1 MASIYTRGNI
11 LWIKY
16 LVQGELVRESL
27 KLKDSPKNREQAQ
40 KKLNQ
45 IELNVQQNLI
55 KPEKKLK
62 PLHFD
67 EATLILFT
75 RKGFNQKNKRMYEL
89 AFDSFRKVCGN
100 PKIKDISNKHYLQF
114 RNYLLENRAYSTAA
128 TYVNYLRIFFNF
140 LKDEELY
147 RDKNP
152 FKRLKE
158 KPKTIVSI
166 PDDHFEQIFN
176 YFTEN
181 DKLELYRFIR
191 FLYLTGFRLNEALQ
205 FTWEQ
210 VRFDENIILVQNFK
224 DNRIDIFPL
233 YKELKEFLESFR
245 KEQGKLFRYKARHAL
260 KLFQNSL
267 KALNLPR
274 YTIHDIRRTFASRYA
289 VKLTPVELKAIMR
302 HRDIKTTL
310 AHYIS
315 LDIKKIGEKL

>member
-1 MASIYTRGNI
+1 MASIYKRGDT

-16 LVQGELVRESL
+16 LVQGELIRESL
-27 KLKDSPKNREQAQ
+27 KLKDNERNREFAER
-40 KKLNQ
+40 KKSQ
-45 IELNVQQNLI
+45 IELNLEQNII
-55 KPEKKLK
+55 KPERKLK
-62 PLHFD
+62 PIFFD
-67 EATLILFT
+67 EAALILFT
-75 RKGFNQKNKRMYEL
+75 RKGFNQKNMRMYEL
-89 AFDSFRKVCGN
+89 AFESFRKVCGN
-100 PKIKDISNKHYLQF
+100 PKIKDVSNKHYMQF

-147 RDKNP
+147 KERNP

-166 PDDHFEQIFN
+166 PGEHFEQLFR

-181 DKLELYRFIR
+181 DKMELYRFIK

-224 DNRIDIFPL
+224 DNRIDIFPM
-233 YKELKEFLESFR
+233 YKELKEFLETFM
-245 KEQGKLFRYKARHAL
+245 KEQGNLFRYKARHAL
-260 KLFQNSL
+260 KLFQDSL
-267 KALNLPR
+267 KALNFPR

-315 LDIKKIGEKL
+315 LDIKKIGDKL